1 MKFIHNKLQGG
12 ELKKPPCSTEFFHNK
27 LQPLRA
33 NSSGESRRAERGG
46 QGAEGRDQGAGGRDQ
61 GAGAGGAGGADGGR
75 GGGGREKP
83 CSTTFLVNC
92 LSSTTFLVNCLS
104 STTVHE
110 VRGGMV

>member
-1 MKFIHNKLQGG
+1 MLRLSLTYFLLHLKAQLTENIFYHPSPSIHNKLQ
-12 ELKKPPCSTEFFHNK
+12 PF
-27 LQPLRA
+27 RA
-33 NSSGESRRAERGG
+33 NSLGESRRAERGG
-46 QGAEGRDQGAGGRDQ
+46 QGAGGRDQGAGGRDQ

-92 LSSTTFLVNCLS
+92 LSSTTM
-104 STTVHE
+104 HE